1 MAPLKEV
8 HQFPRLIHND
18 YYFFKEGD
26 VLPLT
31 RMRLDPDGQKKVSPQ
46 ETVGIKEIKGGGF
59 NGKVLIPEIGDF
71 VIKTTLPDPWHH
83 LWRTLNWDL
92 EQFPGQHEE
101 VMAQRE
107 HVASRIIHTA
117 LPILTEGKFC
127 SPNSLGYALLPTG
140 YAQIVEK
147 MDGRPPRYDTKRDE
161 FNEFRRAQ
169 KELTQLA
176 FDLGL
181 EQVGQIHDKNIY
193 GMANLWF
200 DDQNNRWIWLD
211 TIPAIPHRGFVYPF
225 YRFKFHQEIRD
236 RLNNG
241 KLTFNRIHTDTFLQY
256 ISEHREL
263 FLDETFYQLTQD
275 LVLYESKTQ
284 QYETEARHRRSID
297 TTARALTATIQDN
310 WTFPLELPIK
320 IIKKAIVEPA
330 RIVFDKNHRIAPIIR
345 RMNDAYSK
353 GLVTSEELQR
363 SIEAIKRY
371 QSENGIYSYDDK
383 VLTALLATYVIG
395 STAVNVLQAW
405 IAGNVILGGQ
415 DLASAIE
422 SFIGLQAV
430 PFLFR
435 PGAAYV
441 IGKLTKTDLRAAMS
455 VSWVPTLGVLYSVP
469 AQISAWT
476 GAQSREIWHQTV
488 RSFITKISSFPIFPY
503 GGLGSQFEGQLMD
516 SVGKRIEN
524 MVQFED

>member
-1 MAPLKEV
+1 MPPYNEI

-18 YYFFKEGD
+18 YHFFQEGA

-31 RMRLDPDGQKKVSPQ
+31 LMRLNTDGQKRISPQ
-46 ETVGIKEIKGGGF
+46 ETIKIKEIKSGGF
-59 NGKVLIPEIGDF
+59 NGKVLIPETGDF

-83 LWRTLNWDL
+83 LWRTINWDL

-101 VMAQRE
+101 VMAQIE
-107 HVASRIIHTA
+107 HVAGRIIHTA
-117 LPILTEGKFC
+117 LPILTQGKFY
-127 SPNSLGYALLPTG
+127 SPNSLGYTLLPTG

-147 MDGRPPRYDTKRDE
+147 MVGRPPRYDTKRNE
-161 FNEFRRAQ
+161 FNEFRKAQ
-169 KELTQLA
+169 EELTKLA

-200 DDQNNRWIWLD
+200 DNQNNRWIWLD

-241 KLTFNRIHTDTFLQY
+241 KLTFNTIHTDKFLQY

-263 FLDETFYQLTQD
+263 FPDETFDQLTQD
-275 LVLYESKTQ
+275 LALYELKSR
-284 QYETEARHRRSID
+284 QYAIEAKHRRSID

-310 WTFPLELPIK
+310 WTFPFKLPFK
-320 IIKKAIVEPA
+320 IIKKAVIDPA
-330 RIVFDKNHRIAPIIR
+330 RIVFDKNYRVAPIIK
-345 RMNDAYSK
+345 RMNDAYGR
-353 GLVTSEELQR
+353 GLVTSEELER
-363 SIEAIKRY
+363 SMEAIRLY
-371 QSENGIYSYDDK
+371 QSENGKYSYDNK

-395 STAVNVLQAW
+395 SMAVNLLQAG
-405 IAGNVILGGQ
+405 IAGNVLFGGQ
-415 DLASAIE
+415 DLVSAIE

-435 PGAAYV
+435 PGTAYV

-455 VSWVPTLGVLYSVP
+455 VSWVPTLGILYSVP
-469 AQISAWT
+469 AQVSAWT
-476 GAQSREIWHQTV
+476 GSRSREIWHHTV
-488 RSFITKISSFPIFPY
+488 RNFITRISSLPIFPY
-503 GGLGSQFEGQLMD
+503 GGLGSQFEGQLMQ
-516 SVGKRIEN
+516 SVGKRIESL
-524 MVQFED
+524 VQFED